1 MVVDDPAEAA
11 RLVAAGQAVVLIVA
25 EGVMLRGGWPAGP
38 GRMAVMVGD
47 AGDPAVREAAEA
59 MAAELFGRG

>member
-11 RLVAAGQAVVLIVA
+11 RLVAAGHAVVLIVA
-25 EGVMLRGGWPAGP
+25 EGVAGGWPAGP

-47 AGDPAVREAAEA
+47 AGDPAVREAAQA
-59 MAAELFGRG
+59 MAAELFGPR